1 VAAHV
6 HARDGPSSAARP
18 AGAPRNSIAEAVCG
32 PRLPW
37 QHCAP
42 RALSVVFDWPRNR
55 WAADAL
61 WPCGRQVAA
70 VGAQSCENLWDI
82 DVYPGSSGSTTI
94 GNGCSSSGCRGNNNG
109 DCDAWHVQCAS
120 GRRARLTFEFFQTE
134 SNYDYLCARQL
145 LLLRLVAQKAS
156 PSCLVPTVIPA
167 PNAICRIRAVSG
179 W

>member
-1 VAAHV
+1 MPATARVALLAQLVRHEI
-6 HARDGPSSAARP
+6 PSRRQSADRVSR
-18 AGAPRNSIAEAVCG
+18 GSILRTA
-32 PRLPW
+32 
-37 QHCAP
+37 
-42 RALSVVFDWPRNR
+42 RALCCVCRPRNR
-55 WAADAL
+55 WAADTL

-70 VGAQSCENLWDI
+70 VGAQSCENIWDN
-82 DVYPGSSGSTTI
+82 DVYPGSSGSITI
-94 GNGCSSSGCRGNNNG
+94 GNGCSSSSCRGNSNN

-167 PNAICRIRAVSG
+167 PNAI
-179 W
+179 